1 MRSSPTRTA
10 CWLASRLARPR
21 SSRPA
26 ARCATTR
33 SSRRRTRTA
42 SPWSLPACGTS
53 GIKDPSLSTF
63 GTIFLNHEG
72 DVCAWLEM
80 LCSIH
85 GSYRLSTFANGATP
99 MGRFITARILAS
111 VALLVAFCVPVAA
124 QDMRQ
129 GAAMPSANRSV
140 FAEHGMVVAQEK
152 TAAQIGADILK
163 RGGNAVDAAV
173 ATGFA
178 MAVTYPRAGNIG
190 GGGFMVIHSAERHE
204 DVAIDYRETAPAA
217 TTPDIF
223 IGSDGK
229 PDNTR
234 SRDAALGIGVPG
246 TPAGLTLALEK
257 YGSGKFTLVELIQP
271 AIDLARHGV
280 FITDD
285 SADTLPG
292 WQPRLARWPSSVKI
306 FSRPDGTSLREGDR
320 LVQSDLAA
328 TLEAIAAQ
336 GPRGFYE
343 GSVAEKLAKAI
354 QDAGGI
360 MTTDDLKAYQAII
373 RTPVHGTYRG
383 YDIVSMPLPS
393 SGGVGL
399 VETLNILEGFPLGD
413 MKQGSPAALHLLIE
427 AMKRAYAD
435 RAHYLGD
442 PAFVSAPV
450 ATLITKDYAAKQRA
464 SIDMDHAT
472 PWIDAVATAQPREG
486 SNTTHF
492 SVVDSF
498 GNAVSN
504 TYTLN
509 FSYGVGLVAEGTGV
523 LLNNELDDFTA
534 APGASNAYGLVGFE
548 ANLPGP
554 GKRPLSSMSPTIVLK
569 DGKPVL
575 VTGSPGGSRIISTV
589 LQVIVDVLDYRMDVE
604 SAVAAPRLHHQWLP
618 DEVSIEPGF
627 PDDVLAALREKG
639 HRVVESAGYSSAN
652 SILVTPTGLLGA
664 PDPRTR
670 GAEAA
675 GN

>member
-1 MRSSPTRTA
+1 MGPF
-10 CWLASRLARPR
+10 LARRHLVPI
-21 SSRPA
+21 A
-26 ARCATTR
+26 
-33 SSRRRTRTA
+33 
-42 SPWSLPACGTS
+42 
-53 GIKDPSLSTF
+53 I
-63 GTIFLNHEG
+63 
-72 DVCAWLEM
+72 
-80 LCSIH
+80 
-85 GSYRLSTFANGATP
+85 
-99 MGRFITARILAS
+99 
-111 VALLVAFCVPVAA
+111 ALVVAFCGVAPA
-124 QDMRQ
+124 QDMRR
-129 GAAMPSANRSV
+129 GAVMPAANHSV
-140 FAEHGMVVAQEK
+140 FAKHGMVVAQEK
-152 TAAQIGADILK
+152 TAARIGTDILR

-190 GGGFMVIHSAERHE
+190 GGGFMIIHSAERHE
-204 DVAIDYRETAPAA
+204 DIAIDYRETAPAA
-217 TTPDIF
+217 TTPAIF
-223 IGSDGK
+223 LGMDGK
-229 PDNTR
+229 PDNTK
-234 SRDAALGIGVPG
+234 SRDSALGVGVPG
-246 TPAGLTLALEK
+246 TPAGLALALEK

-271 AIDLARHGV
+271 AIELARHGV

-285 SADTLPG
+285 SADTLPN
-292 WQPRLARWPSSVKI
+292 WQPRLARWPASAKI

-320 LVQSDLAA
+320 LVQSDLAG

-343 GSVAEKLAKAI
+343 GAVAEKLAKAI

-360 MTTDDLKAYQAII
+360 MTTDDLKAYQPMI
-373 RTPVHGTYRG
+373 RAPVRGTYRG

-413 MKQGSPAALHLLIE
+413 LKQGSPASLHLLIE

-464 SIDMDHAT
+464 SIDMDRAT
-472 PWIDAVATAQPREG
+472 PWVDAVAAAQPREG

-589 LQVIVDVLDYRMDVE
+589 LQVIVNVLDYHMDVAD
-604 SAVAAPRLHHQWLP
+604 AVAAPRLHHQWLP
-618 DEVSIEPGF
+618 DEVRIERGF
-627 PDDVLAALREKG
+627 AKDTLEALEAKG
-639 HRVVESAGYSSAN
+639 HHIVEPMGQTSAN
-652 SILVTPTGLLGA
+652 SIAVTASGLLGA

-670 GAEAA
+670 GSEAS
-675 GN
+675 GE